1 MRITTYDD
9 KGNKVGEIKN
19 WSQVKIGNKKITIYK
34 GWEQI
39 YPNPSSLPVGQASIG
54 NTFIVGGDS
63 E

>member
-19 WSQVKIGNKKITIYK
+19 WSQVRVGDKNVTIYQ
-34 GWEQI
+34 GWQQI
-39 YPNPSSLPVGQASIG
+39 YPDPNSLLIGQAEIG
-54 NTFIVGGDS
+54 NSFIIGGDK